1 MQIILMEN
9 VENVGLPGELAN
21 VKPGYFRNFLG
32 PRGLAVKATP
42 GNLKSLEEKRAK
54 LDKAAE
60 EIRGAAKE
68 LGVRLQAVPLKF
80 VEKNSETG
88 RLFGSVSTGDI
99 ARKLGEQGFEIDRR
113 QIAMRQAI
121 KDIGTYSA
129 VVKLHAGH
137 SVTIEIEVDPETPLP
152 ERKPAP
158 EPSEEEAEEGGVD
171 AAAEGEAAEAGESSE
186 GGADAEEAKAGDA
199 KAEEAKDEDS
209 AEKAEGDS

>member
-1 MQIILMEN
+1 MQIILMGN

-21 VKPGYFRNFLG
+21 VKRGYFRNYLG
-32 PRGLAVKATP
+32 PRGLAVRATP

-54 LDKAAE
+54 LDKEADK
-60 EIRGAAKE
+60 IRGAAKE

-99 ARKLGEQGFEIDRR
+99 ARKLAEQGFDIDRR

-121 KDIGTYSA
+121 KEIGSFSA

-137 SVTIEIEVDPETPLP
+137 SVTIAIEVDPETPLP
-152 ERKPAP
+152 EKRVAP
-158 EPSEEEAEEGGVD
+158 EPHEEEPEEGGVE
-171 AAAEGEAAEAGESSE
+171 AAAEGEADEAAESKED
-186 GGADAEEAKAGDA
+186 GADGD
-199 KAEEAKDEDS
+199 EAKDEEAAKEPKADS
-209 AEKAEGDS
+209 